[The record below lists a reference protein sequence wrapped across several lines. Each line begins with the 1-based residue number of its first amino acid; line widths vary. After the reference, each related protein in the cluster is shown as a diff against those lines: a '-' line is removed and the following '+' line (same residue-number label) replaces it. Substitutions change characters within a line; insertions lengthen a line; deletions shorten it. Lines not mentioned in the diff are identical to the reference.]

1 MNDERLYIDGELVDI
16 DDTTKITMD
25 IKSNL
30 FRDVSQ
36 IVSNSTYTVKLPKTV
51 RNQMILKH
59 SDLVQAK
66 DNYPYLMHTARYY
79 RNGVEIIKNGR
90 LTILQVTDT
99 AIEVCIVWGL
109 FSQFSSLISK
119 GTALNDLKSND
130 KILYNFANEVEK
142 FEDVKAKPYF
152 YAGYN
157 VWRYEDEEDLTWRTG
172 LSMVSPGGRRD
183 GDKKTWFEYRMSFGG
198 QRDPNRKGL
207 PLLHPVVR
215 VPFVLSLIKSQTG
228 VDFRFHE
235 EAQEYINTLVLPLIN
250 RKANELTSE
259 GAFSGTFDPMSMQQG
274 RMTLNVTG
282 TSSVIGE
289 QSGSRV
295 TAITVTTDA
304 TLIFDI
310 SAEWSFELGGRIKPV
325 GTANHWGGG
334 ENDRYNFR
342 SGCVLR
348 MTITKGE
355 KQEVYDIGEKRD
367 VFSVVVP
374 KGYRGEC
381 RFNNA
386 GYGKIEV
393 VKGSTITFD
402 WVDAT
407 NFPNMK
413 VLEGTIKAT
422 ISKGENV
429 PDGGFFPIAYNLP
442 KIKVIDFV
450 KFLTAITGSFP
461 LQITEDG
468 IVRLAPLSKIWKRR
482 NDAVE
487 WTNKIIAPTSENK
500 PSELNYKVENY
511 GQHNRYKWK
520 TDDTVKGHYDGDLKI
535 NNENLD
541 VEKVMYEFPFA
552 ATDGNSVPMYKVEFD
567 KSTKDG
573 SAFGDK
579 RGEGKKDEIEKTKEP
594 SYTACKDR
602 ILRLRADGEGL
613 AAAYFD
619 INMQDILDD
628 KYKDVA
634 RTLQQSK
641 VIKEKILMRDIELL
655 NFDETIPVY
664 LAQYGA
670 YFAVTEIRSS
680 SNGIAEVT
688 MLQLVFE

>member
-1 MNDERLYIDGELVDI
+1 MPV
-16 DDTTKITMD
+16 
-25 IKSNL
+25 
-30 FRDVSQ
+30 
-36 IVSNSTYTVKLPKTV
+36 
-51 RNQMILKH
+51 
-59 SDLVQAK
+59 
-66 DNYPYLMHTARYY
+66 YY
-79 RNGVEIIKNGR
+79 N
-90 LTILQVTDT
+90 
-99 AIEVCIVWGL
+99 
-109 FSQFSSLISK
+109 
-119 GTALNDLKSND
+119 
-130 KILYNFANEVEK
+130 
-142 FEDVKAKPYF
+142 
-152 YAGYN
+152 
-157 VWRYEDEEDLTWRTG
+157 
-172 LSMVSPGGRRD
+172 

-235 EAQEYINTLVLPLIN
+235 EAQEYINTLVLPLIS

-289 QSGSRV
+289 QSGSQV

-348 MTITKGE
+348 MTITKGDQ
-355 KQEVYDIGEKRD
+355 QEVYDIGEKRD

-407 NFPNMK
+407 YFPNMK

-482 NDAVE
+482 DEAVD

-520 TDDTVKGHYDGDLKI
+520 ADDTVKGHYDGDLKI
-535 NNENLD
+535 NNETLD

-634 RTLQQSK
+634 RTLQQPK
-641 VIKEKILMRDIELL
+641 VIKEKVLMRDIERL

-670 YFAVTEIRSS
+670 YFAVTGIRSS

-688 MLQLVFE
+688 MLQLVIE